1 MQKLFRN
8 VPLFRLMI
16 VLLFSSTIMVAC
28 TGNDKAK
35 TETKETVIE
44 KKDSLPPLD
53 TGSKSSTRPETIKNM
68 N

>member
-16 VLLFSSTIMVAC
+16 VLVFSSTMMVAC
-28 TGNDKAK
+28 TGNETK
-35 TETKETVIE
+35 TENKETVIE

-53 TGSKSSTRPETIKNM
+53 THDSSSTRPETIKNK